1 MSVANAMYT
10 ALHNEAWAEITT
22 ARATLLIYFTSP
34 VGIGE
39 HPQHLEE
46 MTKLLDKIS
55 QAEDRI
61 KALSEHFS
69 EFGNTEQ
76 SHASS

>member
-1 MSVANAMYT
+1 MSVANAMYA
-10 ALHNEAWAEITT
+10 ALHNQARAEIST
-22 ARATLLIYFTSP
+22 ARATLLVYFTNP

-46 MTKLLDKIS
+46 MTKLLDQIS

-61 KALSEHFS
+61 TALSEHFS